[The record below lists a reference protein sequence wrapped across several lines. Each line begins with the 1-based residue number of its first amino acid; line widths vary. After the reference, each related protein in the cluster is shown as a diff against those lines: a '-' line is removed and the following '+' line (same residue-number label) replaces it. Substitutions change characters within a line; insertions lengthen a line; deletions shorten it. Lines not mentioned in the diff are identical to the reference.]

1 MQRQIQKE
9 FLTFVFHEQTDNEK
23 EMRKALKKLVDEA
36 GLNEERFI
44 AISDIVTNALKE
56 INVA

>member
-1 MQRQIQKE
+1 M
-9 FLTFVFHEQTDNEK
+9 TFVFHEQTDNEK

-36 GLNEERFI
+36 GLNEEQFI

>member
-9 FLTFVFHEQTDNEK
+9 FLTFVFHEKTDNEK

>member
-1 MQRQIQKE
+1 
-9 FLTFVFHEQTDNEK
+9 LTFVFHEQTENEK

>member
-1 MQRQIQKE
+1 M
-9 FLTFVFHEQTDNEK
+9 TFVLHEQTDNEK